1 MWSSCTMEHCLAIK
15 GNEALI
21 HATAWVN
28 PENIRSHI
36 IQFHLQ
42 ETSRIGKSI
51 DRKCMS
57 GFQGLEEERENEE
70 RLLSRTTDFP
80 LGMVKLFEN

>member
-1 MWSSCTMEHCLAIK
+1 
-15 GNEALI
+15 
-21 HATAWVN
+21 
-28 PENIRSHI
+28 
-36 IQFHLQ
+36 
-42 ETSRIGKSI
+42 
-51 DRKCMS
+51 MS

>member
-51 DRKCMS
+51 
-57 GFQGLEEERENEE
+57 ETENA
-70 RLLSRTTDFP
+70 
-80 LGMVKLFEN
+80 